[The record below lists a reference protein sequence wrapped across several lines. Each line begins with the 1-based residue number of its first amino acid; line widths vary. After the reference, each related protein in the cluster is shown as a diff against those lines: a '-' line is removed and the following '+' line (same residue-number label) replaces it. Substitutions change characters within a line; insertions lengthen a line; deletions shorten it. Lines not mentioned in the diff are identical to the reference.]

1 MTKAELQE
9 LEKIVAEASKNDII
23 VGAETGMIQNDG
35 KYKEIIRVVVYHKPS
50 KKHVVVMYRDNP
62 SNFKKW
68 LTESMDSFITT
79 IHKQIARDAEKKTL

>member
-1 MTKAELQE
+1 MSPAEVKE
-9 LEKIVAEASKNDII
+9 LEKIVAEASKNDIV

-50 KKHVVVMYRDNP
+50 KEHVVVMYRDNP

-68 LTESMDSFITT
+68 LTESMDSLITT
-79 IHKQIARDAEKKTL
+79 IHKQIARKKKDL

>member
-1 MTKAELQE
+1 MTKAEIKE

-35 KYKEIIRVVVYHKPS
+35 KYKEIIRVVVYHTPS
-50 KKHVVVMYRDNP
+50 KKHVVTMYRDNP

-68 LTESMDSFITT
+68 LTENMERFITT
-79 IHKQIARDAEKKTL
+79 IHRQIARDAEKKDL